1 MKPELL
7 TLHSRLP
14 RIVGN
19 SAEHGSQV
27 GPAGAWAVV
36 GRLLRAGTEVAA
48 AAAGRWGM
56 AVPRGVRGRLDP
68 ATQRQQVRPKCE
80 KSALRTSSLGLAYL
94 RKTPSAGFVQPTRVP
109 QLLMVAQR
117 GRHPSESASATEL
130 MQSRSSMLYSCYFC
144 FQVISTKS
152 MTPRSGVVCSND

>member
-27 GPAGAWAVV
+27 GPAGAGAVV
-36 GRLLRAGTEVAA
+36 GRLLRAGTKVAA
-48 AAAGRWGM
+48 AAAGRRGM

-68 ATQRQQVRPKCE
+68 ATQRQRVRPEGE
-80 KSALRTSSLGLAYL
+80 KSALRTSSPGLACL
-94 RKTPSAGFVQPTRVP
+94 RRTPSAGFVQPTRVP
-109 QLLMVAQR
+109 QILRVAR
-117 GRHPSESASATEL
+117 RTAS
-130 MQSRSSMLYSCYFC
+130 
-144 FQVISTKS
+144 I
-152 MTPRSGVVCSND
+152 